1 MDIVINRLSK
11 RFGEKQVLKNF
22 SLRVKEGASLS
33 IMAPSGKGKT
43 TLLKIIAGLET
54 PDEGYIEGLQ
64 NKKISMVFQEDRLCP
79 ALTPLS
85 NIRLV
90 CGKGIQE
97 NQIYQELEKVGLKGN
112 EKYPVKDLSGG
123 MKRRV
128 AIVRALLAPYDILL
142 LDEPFTGLDNE
153 SKKKIINYIKEKN
166 NMRTIVLVTHDLQE
180 AEAIGDK
187 TIFLENR

>member
-1 MDIVINRLSK
+1 MDIVIDCLSK
-11 RFGEKQVLKNF
+11 KFGDKEVLKDF
-22 SLRVKEGASLS
+22 SLRIKEGTSLS

-43 TLLKIIAGLET
+43 TLLKILAGLET
-54 PDEGYIEGLQ
+54 PDEGNISGLE

-79 ALTPLS
+79 TLNALS

-90 CGKGIQE
+90 CSKGIHE
-97 NQIYQELEKVGLKGN
+97 NQIYQELERVGLKGN

-153 SKKKIINYIKEKN
+153 TKKKIIEYIKDKN
-166 NMRTIVLVTHDLQE
+166 QARTIILVTHDPWE
-180 AEAIGDK
+180 AEAMGDK
-187 TIFLENR
+187 IILLENQ

>member
-11 RFGEKQVLKNF
+11 KFGNKEVLRDF
-22 SLRVKEGASLS
+22 SLRIKEGTSLS
-33 IMAPSGKGKT
+33 VMAPSGKGKT

-54 PDEGYIEGLQ
+54 ADEGYIEGLE
-64 NKKISMVFQEDRLCP
+64 NKKISMVFQEDRICL
-79 ALTPLS
+79 ALNALS

-90 CGKGIQE
+90 CRKGIQE
-97 NQIYQELEKVGLKGN
+97 KQIYQELEKVGLKGN
-112 EKYPVKDLSGG
+112 EKHPVKELSGG

-153 SKKKIINYIKEKN
+153 SKKKIIDYIKEKN
-166 NMRTIVLVTHDLQE
+166 KMRTIILVTHDHWE
-180 AEAIGDK
+180 AEALGNEIV
-187 TIFLENR
+187 FL